1 MREEKL
7 SVRQLSV
14 TAFTGALSPA
24 VAAAG
29 YGWQG
34 ALLAVPVLL
43 LAGGAMAGLAP
54 RWAALETTWTGK
66 ALAVLYALW
75 GAALLSRGLARC
87 AGRILHTGGGSQS
100 HFPWLVV
107 LLALPL
113 AWVAWGKPA
122 AYFRGAELCYLAA
135 LVTAGALC
143 LWALFRVQWDY
154 VLEPAGD
161 LWAGFGAA
169 LEAGGTFLFALP
181 YCNRIKTAPGD
192 RGRGMGWLLAAAVS
206 TAALS
211 FVTAG
216 ALSPALAVQ
225 AEDPFFLMTAALG
238 RTARVEGLA
247 SSLWL
252 LPDLVYLGLLA
263 RSWQW
268 SGTKQDLRPVAAVI
282 VGAAMACTG
291 VFDGLPQAVW
301 TWGTAVLWA
310 VILAALLFVQK
321 NSVPAEG
328 KDTSSC
334 GSEET

>member
-1 MREEKL
+1 M
-7 SVRQLSV
+7 
-14 TAFTGALSPA
+14 
-24 VAAAG
+24 
-29 YGWQG
+29 
-34 ALLAVPVLL
+34 
-43 LAGGAMAGLAP
+43 
-54 RWAALETTWTGK
+54 
-66 ALAVLYALW
+66 
-75 GAALLSRGLARC
+75 
-87 AGRILHTGGGSQS
+87 
-100 HFPWLVV
+100 
-107 LLALPL
+107 
-113 AWVAWGKPA
+113 
-122 AYFRGAELCYLAA
+122 
-135 LVTAGALC
+135 
-143 LWALFRVQWDY
+143 
-154 VLEPAGD
+154 
-161 LWAGFGAA
+161 
-169 LEAGGTFLFALP
+169 
-181 YCNRIKTAPGD
+181 
-192 RGRGMGWLLAAAVS
+192 AAAVS

-310 VILAALLFVQK
+310 VTLAALLFVQK

>member
-14 TAFTGALSPA
+14 AAFTGALAPA

-29 YGWQG
+29 TGWQG

-43 LAGGAMAGLAP
+43 VAGRAMVGLSP
-54 RWAALETTWTGK
+54 RWAALKMMWAGK
-66 ALAVLYALW
+66 LLSVLYALW
-75 GAALLSRGLARC
+75 GVALLSRGLARC
-87 AGRILHTGGGSQS
+87 AGRILHTGGGTRSY
-100 HFPWLVV
+100 FPWLV
-107 LLALPL
+107 LLLTLPL
-113 AWVAWGKPA
+113 VWVARGKPA

-135 LVTAGALC
+135 LVTVGGLC
-143 LWALFRVQWDY
+143 LWALFRMQWDY
-154 VLEPAGD
+154 AFEPAGD

-169 LEAGGTFLFALP
+169 LETGGTFLFVLP
-181 YCNRIKTAPGD
+181 YCNGIKPNLGD
-192 RGRGMGWLLAAAVS
+192 KGRGMRWLAVS
-206 TAALS
+206 CASVAGIA

-216 ALSPALAVQ
+216 VLSPALAIQ

-268 SGTKQDLRPVAAVI
+268 GGQKRDWRPSVAVVLGAV
-282 VGAAMACTG
+282 VACMG
-291 VFDGLPQAVW
+291 GLDRLPQAAW
-301 TWGTAVLWA
+301 TWGTVILWAATVAVL
-310 VILAALLFVQK
+310 LAARK
-321 NSVPAEG
+321 NSVEAKGEN
-328 KDTSSC
+328 T
-334 GSEET
+334 